1 MHLNQRF
8 WVKASR
14 IENLHSNKDKQFYY
28 DANNTAPMRP
38 AAAGSYIKSDA
49 TLEKKTEKCMT
60 LSGVDGTL
68 SAKYDAKSEKCG
80 SNVDHDT
87 AFSICMTV
95 DTPSTT
101 TVATTTTVLPTT
113 TKPLIWGPVPGKKL
127 PKLPCIPPMTN
138 TDSRTNTRSGLRRN
152 KRNDTEQGERPG
164 NKYYS
169 YTVLR

>member
-1 MHLNQRF
+1 MNTLELNQQF

-14 IENLHSNKDKQFYY
+14 VEDLLSNKYNQFYY
-28 DANNTAPMRP
+28 DANDTVPMRP

-49 TLEKKTEKCMT
+49 TQERKTENCMT
-60 LSGVDGTL
+60 LSGTEGTL
-68 SAKYDAKSEKCG
+68 SAQYDAKSEKCG

-127 PKLPCIPPMTN
+127 PKLPCIPSLRN
-138 TDSRTNTRSGLRRN
+138 TELRTKRRTGLRSN
-152 KRNDTEQGERPG
+152 KINEREQEERPG
-164 NKYYS
+164 KEQFFE
-169 YTVLR
+169 

>member
-1 MHLNQRF
+1 MELNQQF

-14 IENLHSNKDKQFYY
+14 VEDLLSNKYNQFYY
-28 DANNTAPMRP
+28 DANDTVPMRP

-49 TLEKKTEKCMT
+49 TQERKTENCMT
-60 LSGVDGTL
+60 LSGTEGTL
-68 SAKYDAKSEKCG
+68 SAQYDAKSAKCG
-80 SNVDHDT
+80 SNVVEDT

-127 PKLPCIPPMTN
+127 PKLPCIPSMTN
-138 TDSRTNTRSGLRRN
+138 TDLRTKRNIGLKRN
-152 KRNDTEQGERPG
+152 KRNDSTQGEKRG
-164 NKYYS
+164 NE
-169 YTVLR
+169 